1 MAIVLDRGCIGAIVL
16 DRRFDRRDSG
26 LRTVSIAES
35 NAAVQAARLAKR
47 KQAAG
52 GVLAARFEQ
61 KAGF

>member
-47 KQAAG
+47 KQASDR
-52 GVLAARFEQ
+52 LLRSRFKQ
-61 KAGF
+61 KRVF